1 MNFKGRSQGIV
12 VRNGKIL
19 MALHHENGNAWRCLP
34 GGAIEKGEIP
44 EDATLREL
52 LEELIS

>member
-1 MNFKGRSQGIV
+1 

-19 MALHHENGNAWRCLP
+19 MAAHHENRNDWRCLP
-34 GGAIEKGEIP
+34 GGAIEKGDTP
-44 EDATLREL
+44 EDAALREL